1 MWSCQT
7 GGGDARNL
15 TGRELQALLALSQFA
30 LELIRVAGSAGS
42 AQLLDAPFRLG
53 ESGSE
58 ILVSALELGALA
70 MAAQAIGIGSIE
82 QPESCVQG
90 TGRQRAHAV

>member
-1 MWSCQT
+1 MHSSVVVPN
-7 GGGDARNL
+7 GRGDARNL

-30 LELIRVAGSAGS
+30 LELIRVAGSAK
-42 AQLLDAPFRLG
+42 LLDALFRLG

-70 MAAQAIGIGSIE
+70 MAAQAELDRSSNQRVAYRERGGS
-82 QPESCVQG
+82 
-90 TGRQRAHAV
+90 GRTR